1 MQEMLT
7 GVIETYGN
15 WGVFLLI
22 AIENIFPPI
31 PSEVILTFS
40 GFLTTCTALTVW
52 GAILAATAGSVLG
65 AAVLYGAGRLLSAER
80 IEKFL
85 QSKAGR
91 TLHLDAHDVQKA
103 AAWFTRKGWPSVF
116 YCRCIPIVRSL
127 ISIPAGMA
135 GMHLVPFFLLT
146 TAGSFVWNVLLV
158 NFGALA
164 GQSWPVVVQ
173 FLAHASDGIKL
184 ALYLAV
190 AIAVFITFACK
201 RRRGKV

>member
-40 GFLTTCTALTVW
+40 GFLTTCTTLTVW
-52 GAILAATAGSVLG
+52 GAIMFATAGSVVG

-80 IEKFL
+80 LENFL
-85 QSKAGR
+85 QSKTGR
-91 TLHLDAHDVQKA
+91 ALHLDPQDVHKA
-103 AAWFTRKGWPSVF
+103 AAWFKRKGWPCVF

-135 GMHLVPFFLLT
+135 GMRLVPFFLLT

-164 GQSWPVVVQ
+164 GQSWPMVVQ
-173 FLAHASDGIKL
+173 FLAHASDGVKL
-184 ALYLAV
+184 LLYLAV
-190 AIAVFITFACK
+190 AIAAFVYFACK
-201 RRRGKV
+201 RRRDKV